1 MSITGQPV
9 DQTTTLLL
17 EAYKL
22 NLLPYLPQ
30 MEMSSDDVFGDY
42 YDNILLI
49 SNDMGQFNVP
59 SFGVY
64 QITTMSPGE
73 SYKVFLSGASDVDF
87 SYPGA
92 GFSRYTDMSQYDDLY
107 NASISDH
114 YDFVK
119 TGISH
124 PIILTS
130 LNGMVEAGDEIAA
143 YANGE
148 VVGATKVVDPSGVT
162 VIAAW
167 GGYNQYG
174 IELPGYTDGDA
185 IELRVWKHTTGEEL
199 YVTADL
205 DGSYYGETPLTS
217 GSATVHDMSAIPM
230 DFVLNQNYPNPFN
243 PSTQI
248 EYSLP
253 ESGQV
258 TLSIYDVSG
267 RLVQTLVDGVVA
279 SGYHTV
285 TWNGKDSA
293 GHTVSAGLYIYSLKS
308 DQVTVTR
315 KMVMMK

>member
-1 MSITGQPV
+1 
-9 DQTTTLLL
+9 
-17 EAYKL
+17 
-22 NLLPYLPQ
+22 
-30 MEMSSDDVFGDY
+30 
-42 YDNILLI
+42 
-49 SNDMGQFNVP
+49 
-59 SFGVY
+59 
-64 QITTMSPGE
+64 
-73 SYKVFLSGASDVDF
+73 
-87 SYPGA
+87 
-92 GFSRYTDMSQYDDLY
+92 
-107 NASISDH
+107 
-114 YDFVK
+114 
-119 TGISH
+119 
-124 PIILTS
+124 
-130 LNGMVEAGDEIAA
+130 MVEAGDEIAA

-148 VVGATKVVDPSGVT
+148 VVGATKVVDPNGVT

-167 GGYNQYG
+167 GGYDQYG

-205 DGSYYGETPLTS
+205 EGSYYGETPLTS
-217 GSATVHDMSAIPM
+217 GSATVHDMSAVPM

-267 RLVQTLVDGVVA
+267 RLVQTLVDGVVG